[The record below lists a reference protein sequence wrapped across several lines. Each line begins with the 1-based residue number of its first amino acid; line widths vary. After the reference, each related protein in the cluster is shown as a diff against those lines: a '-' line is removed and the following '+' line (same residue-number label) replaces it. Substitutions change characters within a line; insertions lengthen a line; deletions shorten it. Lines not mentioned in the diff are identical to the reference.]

1 MSRLPFLLASRTRP
15 PREGSARGLSWVILA
30 AVVTGAWSPPPQLPG
45 LILDR
50 YDLSRDGGSQEKLP
64 RVLEEVSGLALTEGG
79 HLLAHNDERAVVYQL
94 DPSDGTV
101 IKAFSAGI
109 GGIRG
114 DFEGIAAVGRRIFL
128 VTSSGEVLETAEGED
143 GDAMAYQ
150 LNRTRLEG
158 LCEFEG
164 LAYDPGTHSLLLPCK
179 ETKTRELAGHLVVL
193 EVKLDPLRAYP
204 VPRIFIPFKELETSD
219 LGDSFHPSAIEI
231 HAETGRAFLISA
243 QEEAILEVSPQ
254 GALLG
259 GHSLSGKS
267 HRQPEGITFLRDG
280 TLLIAD
286 EGQGKRGRLT
296 RYEPTEPVPK
306 SAPGSAAPSASG
318 REDRP

>member
-1 MSRLPFLLASRTRP
+1 MSRLPALPVSKRRPQEKGSFSGPFWTILL
-15 PREGSARGLSWVILA
+15 
-30 AVVTGAWSPPPQLPG
+30 AVVTGAWSPFPQLPG
-45 LILDR
+45 LVLDR

-64 RVLEEVSGLALTEGG
+64 RSLEEISGLALTEGG

-94 DPSDGTV
+94 DPSEGTV

-114 DFEGIAAVGRRIFL
+114 DFEGIATVGGRVFL

-143 GDAMAYQ
+143 GDAMDYR

-164 LAYDPGTHSLLLPCK
+164 LAYDAASHSLLLPCK

-193 EVKLDPLRAYP
+193 EVKLDPMRAYP
-204 VPRIFIPFKELETSD
+204 VPRIFIPFQELEESD

-231 HAETGRAFLISA
+231 HPGTGRAFLVSA

-259 GHSLSGKS
+259 GHSLSGKT

-286 EGQGKRGRLT
+286 EGRGKRGRLT
-296 RYEPTEPVPK
+296 RYEPREPSST
-306 SAPGSAAPSASG
+306 SAPTSASV
-318 REDRP
+318 REDLP